1 MLSHYINQILKQNP
15 EYAGIIPVIEKEI
28 LHHDIMHV
36 LVEQGA
42 LQQLTFIG
50 GTSLRLCY
58 NSSRLSED
66 LDFNGGHSF
75 KPTDFNGLEKDI
87 QQYLSK
93 KYEVEVF
100 VNKPNQEKQGNTSS
114 WKISIERESNRP
126 DIPRQKMHID
136 VCAIPSFDVKKRPLI
151 NHYGIDV
158 STEGYLIPTQSLDEA
173 LADKFIALAYRSR
186 RIKPRDLWD
195 IVWIKQ
201 QGVKV
206 NIALTFNKLAAR
218 GKQKDDFL
226 EMLSVQ
232 LYNLSNVEEVKAD
245 FNSEMSRFLPNQIKL
260 RTLNSPDYWPYL
272 QSEINQLAQIL
283 LLPPTINTPFD
294 MSM

>member
-36 LVEQGA
+36 LVEQGV

-100 VNKPNQEKQGNTSS
+100 VNKPSQEKQGDTSS

-232 LYNLSNVEEVKAD
+232 LDNLSNVEEVKAD